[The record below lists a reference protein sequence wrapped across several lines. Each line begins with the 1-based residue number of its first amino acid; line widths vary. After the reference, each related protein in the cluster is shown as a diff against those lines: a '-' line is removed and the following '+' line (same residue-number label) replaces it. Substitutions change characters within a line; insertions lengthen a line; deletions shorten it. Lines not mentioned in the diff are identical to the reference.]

1 MLRARHGHEADE
13 VNPTVCAVSHGHMI
27 RILAAR
33 LLELEP
39 QQGRIF
45 DIKTASVAEFVE
57 KGEEFVVSRWNLTA
71 S

>member
-1 MLRARHGHEADE
+1 
-13 VNPTVCAVSHGHMI
+13 MI

-57 KGEEFVVSRWNLTA
+57 KGEEFVVSRWNWTA
-71 S
+71 P